1 MTTQATLAADH
12 PKSRMQILGEDNL
25 VHGQLSMPVSTEQ
38 VVIEND
44 SKEVLLRM
52 FERLI
57 SQEQAQATMVGTGHC
72 RKRD

>member
-1 MTTQATLAADH
+1 MTTQATLTAEH
-12 PKSRMQILGEDNL
+12 PTSRKQLLSDDNL
-25 VHGQLSMPVSTEQ
+25 VHGQLLMPVSTEQ

-57 SQEQAQATMVGTGHC
+57 SQEQAQAAMMGSGHC

>member
-1 MTTQATLAADH
+1 MVSMTTQATLGADH
-12 PKSRMQILGEDNL
+12 PKSRKQFHWEDIL
-25 VHGQLSMPVSTEQ
+25 VHGRLSMPTASEQ

-57 SQEQAQATMVGTGHC
+57 SQE
-72 RKRD
+72 